1 LIARKSGWMTLALV
15 ILVGV
20 ATLSEAAS
28 FSYGFSTFD
37 TGSGSRPSWN
47 IDWGWYKPKPSP
59 KPVDPKPVPDP
70 VKPPVQN
77 GDLTSAENLAVAKVN
92 AERKARGIHEL
103 KVNDTLVRLARLKAK
118 DMAENGYFS
127 HISPTYGSPTEMMQ
141 AAGLSFKWWGENIAR
156 ASSVTIA
163 HDAFME
169 SKDHRDNILSAGY
182 TEIGVGVYAKGNRV
196 YESQMFMKPR

>member
-92 AERKARGIHEL
+92 AERKEL
-103 KVNDTLVRLARLKAK
+103 ESLREWAKVETMVETSVECAKELAPVVEELAPVVEELAPVVEELTPVVEELTPVVEEPAPQPAKPKPEREVLVWRP
-118 DMAENGYFS
+118 F
-127 HISPTYGSPTEMMQ
+127 
-141 AAGLSFKWWGENIAR
+141 
-156 ASSVTIA
+156 
-163 HDAFME
+163 
-169 SKDHRDNILSAGY
+169 
-182 TEIGVGVYAKGNRV
+182 
-196 YESQMFMKPR
+196 PRI

>member
-1 LIARKSGWMTLALV
+1 MTLALV